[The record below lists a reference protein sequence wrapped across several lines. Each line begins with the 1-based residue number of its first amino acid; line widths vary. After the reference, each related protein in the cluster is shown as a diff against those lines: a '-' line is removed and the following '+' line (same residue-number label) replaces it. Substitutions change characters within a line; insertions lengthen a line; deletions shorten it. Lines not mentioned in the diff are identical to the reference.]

1 MLIFPYFFFKYFL
14 MGIVESSSLDQQ
26 YFGFRIYRLFD
37 EGPLKKTGV
46 RELEDFIIPPEDIV
60 LNSVPFTDFIKQS
73 IDKEITLR
81 VFNLKRRNFKEI
93 TVTPT
98 TNWGDGK
105 HGALGA
111 SVRYENY
118 VSAHKNILRVLKVN
132 ENSLA
137 KKIELITEEDFII
150 AIRPENED
158 IISLNSNLNKDPLT
172 IFKAIIKDYLGKN
185 IEIFIYNEKS
195 GAKIKKVL
203 LESKENGEIMGC
215 DVAYGKIHEFPKSVE
230 TLSIVDNNR
239 DITKENIASTILHSE
254 QVKQDESP
262 LSIENNLNIQQINTQ
277 TEEDHKSSQ
286 DNILQHNVV
295 HNDHKEIHNELSPL
309 ETTPSTTIN
318 KTEKLNEV
326 DIDKENIGFSDRKYD
341 IF

>member
-1 MLIFPYFFFKYFL
+1 MLIFPYFLFKYLL

-26 YFGFRIYRLFD
+26 YFGFRIYRLFED
-37 EGPLKKTGV
+37 GPLKKTGV
-46 RELEDFIIPPEDIV
+46 LELEDFIIPPEEIV
-60 LNSVPFTDFIKQS
+60 HNSVPFTDFIKQS
-73 IDKEITLR
+73 INKEITLR

-137 KKIELITEEDFII
+137 QTIELIPGEDFII
-150 AIRPENED
+150 ALRPENED

-172 IFKAIIKDYLGKN
+172 IFKTIIRDFLRKN
-185 IEIFIYNEKS
+185 IDIYIYNEKL
-195 GAKIKKVL
+195 GARVKRVL
-203 LESKENGEIMGC
+203 LETKENGEIMGC
-215 DVAYGKIHEFPKSVE
+215 DVAYGKIHEFPKSGE
-230 TLSIVDNNR
+230 SLSIMENNR
-239 DITKENIASTILHSE
+239 DKSQENSNLVVSSTES
-254 QVKQDESP
+254 VKQDNTVISNEISQKSQQTNTLKDNNQTVSQENITQQTVLDEIKDPNVNKETIES
-262 LSIENNLNIQQINTQ
+262 QIPV
-277 TEEDHKSSQ
+277 
-286 DNILQHNVV
+286 I
-295 HNDHKEIHNELSPL
+295 
-309 ETTPSTTIN
+309 IN
-318 KTEKLNEV
+318 KDENPSDEEAQ
-326 DIDKENIGFSDRKYD
+326 KEEIVSSERKYD

>member
-1 MLIFPYFFFKYFL
+1 

-46 RELEDFIIPPEDIV
+46 CELEDLIIPPEDIV
-60 LNSVPFTDFIKQS
+60 LNSVPFSDFIKQS

-81 VFNLKRRNFKEI
+81 VFNLRRRNFKEI

-118 VSAHKNILRVLKVN
+118 VSAHKNILRILKVN

-137 KKIELITEEDFII
+137 QKIELIPQEDFII

-185 IEIFIYNEKS
+185 IEIFIYNEKL
-195 GAKIKKVL
+195 GARVKKVL

-215 DVAYGKIHEFPKSVE
+215 DVAYGKIHEFPKSSE
-230 TLSIVDNNR
+230 SGSLVDKNR
-239 DITKENIASTILHSE
+239 DRIKENNISTISNSE
-254 QVKQDESP
+254 SNKQDDTP
-262 LSIENNLNIQQINTQ
+262 LSKESHINSNEINTKTDEDKELSQENNT
-277 TEEDHKSSQ
+277 
-286 DNILQHNVV
+286 QHNNIP
-295 HNDHKEIHNELSPL
+295 NDSKRIDTL
-309 ETTPSTTIN
+309 ETISPTTIN
-318 KTEKLNEV
+318 KVESSNEIV
-326 DIDKENIGFSDRKYD
+326 VDKESIGYSERKYD